1 MIDLVFWLIIL
12 VIGFTGFLLGAFY
25 KVSPLFFLG
34 VALIVA
40 SGILLWGSGGLL
52 LERQVASVDD
62 NGVIAYNEIGISIT
76 EISLQ
81 MLALVLIGSGILSLF
96 VFDFGSMPKKRTS
109 PFHY

>member
-1 MIDLVFWLIIL
+1 MIELSFWLIIL
-12 VIGFTGFLLGAFY
+12 VIGFGGFLLGAFY

-34 VALIVA
+34 VALIMG

-62 NGVIAYNEIGISIT
+62 NGVLTYNEIGISIA
-76 EISLQ
+76 EVSLQ
-81 MLALVLIGSGILSLF
+81 MLSLFLIGSGILSLF
-96 VFDFGSMPKKRTS
+96 VFDFGSMPKRRVS